1 LPNGKTAVFC
11 TPTEISFMQQ
21 RQELRNAG
29 LKVTLPRLK
38 ILEIFEKSEQR
49 HLSAEDMY
57 KELLEI
63 GEDIG
68 LATVY
73 RVLTQ
78 FEAAGLVT
86 RHNFEGG
93 HSVFELDDGDH
104 HDHMV
109 CVESG
114 EVIEF
119 CNDEIE
125 RLQREMAAKYGYEI
139 LDHNLVLYVRP
150 LKESVEDGKD

>member
-1 LPNGKTAVFC
+1 M
-11 TPTEISFMQQ
+11 EQ
-21 RQELRNAG
+21 RHELRKAG
-29 LKVTLPRLK
+29 LKITLPRLK
-38 ILEIFEKSEQR
+38 ILEILENASNR
-49 HLSAEDMY
+49 HLSAEDIY
-57 KELLEI
+57 KDLLDS
-63 GEDIG
+63 GEEIG

-93 HSVFELDDGDH
+93 HSVFELDDGEH

-109 CVESG
+109 CVETG

-119 CNDEIE
+119 TSDEIE
-125 RLQREMAAKYGYEI
+125 RLQHEVAEKHGFEL
-139 LDHNLVLYVRP
+139 LDHSLVLYVRRGDIAGD
-150 LKESVEDGKD
+150 E

>member
-1 LPNGKTAVFC
+1 MT
-11 TPTEISFMQQ
+11 
-21 RQELRNAG
+21 
-29 LKVTLPRLK
+29 RLK
-38 ILEIFEKSEQR
+38 ILEILERSKMR
-49 HLSAEDMY
+49 HLSAEDLY
-57 KELLEI
+57 KELLDS

-78 FEAAGLVT
+78 FESAGLVT

-93 HSVFELDDGDH
+93 HSVFELDDGGH

-109 CVESG
+109 CVDSG

-119 CNDEIE
+119 VSEDIE
-125 RLQREMAAKYGYEI
+125 RLQHEIAKEYGYEL
-139 LDHNLVLYVRP
+139 LDHSLVLYVKRSTEP
-150 LKESVEDGKD
+150 TDD

>member
-1 LPNGKTAVFC
+1 M
-11 TPTEISFMQQ
+11 EQ
-21 RQELRNAG
+21 RQELKNVG

-38 ILEIFEKSEQR
+38 ILEIFEQSSKR
-49 HLSAEDMY
+49 HLSAEDIY
-57 KELLEI
+57 KELLDAD
-63 GEDIG
+63 EDIG

-78 FEAAGLVT
+78 FEGAGLVT

-93 HSVFELDDGDH
+93 HSVFELDDGRH

-109 CVESG
+109 CVDTG

-119 CNDEIE
+119 INDEIE
-125 RLQREMAAKYGYEI
+125 RLQHEMAEAQGYEL
-139 LDHNLVLYVRP
+139 LDHSLVLYV
-150 LKESVEDGKD
+150 KKKS

>member
-1 LPNGKTAVFC
+1 MASDNA
-11 TPTEISFMQQ
+11 
-21 RQELRNAG
+21 ELRKAG

-38 ILEIFEKSEQR
+38 ILNILETAEN
-49 HLSAEDMY
+49 HHMSAEDVY
-57 KELLEI
+57 KALLEA
-63 GEDIG
+63 GDDVG

-78 FEAAGLVT
+78 FESAGLVE

-93 HSVFELDDGDH
+93 YSVFELARDDH

-109 CVESG
+109 CAETG

-119 CNDEIE
+119 YDAEIE
-125 RLQREMAAKYGYEI
+125 RLQKVVAKKHGFE
-139 LDHNLVLYVRP
+139 LVNHSLVLYVKP
-150 LKESVEDGKD
+150 LAKN

>member
-1 LPNGKTAVFC
+1 M
-11 TPTEISFMQQ
+11 EQ
-21 RQELRNAG
+21 RNELRKAG
-29 LKVTLPRLK
+29 LKITLPRLK
-38 ILEIFEKSEQR
+38 ILEILENASNR
-49 HLSAEDMY
+49 HLSAEDIY
-57 KELLEI
+57 KDLLDS
-63 GEDIG
+63 GEEIG

-93 HSVFELDDGDH
+93 HSVFELDDGEH

-109 CVESG
+109 CVETG

-119 CNDEIE
+119 FSEDIE
-125 RLQREMAAKYGYEI
+125 RLQHEI
-139 LDHNLVLYVRP
+139 AEKHGFELLDHSLVLYVRRDG
-150 LKESVEDGKD
+150 ESGDD

>member
-1 LPNGKTAVFC
+1 MFSHIVIIGAHHTCENK
-11 TPTEISFMQQ
+11 IMQQ
-21 RQELRNAG
+21 RNELRQAG

-38 ILEIFEKSEQR
+38 ILEILEDSKLR
-49 HLSAEDMY
+49 HMSAEDIY
-57 KELLEI
+57 KHLLRE

-93 HSVFELDDGDH
+93 HSIFELDDGQH

-109 CVESG
+109 VVESG
-114 EVIEF
+114 EVVEF
-119 CNDEIE
+119 ISSEIE
-125 RLQREMAAKYGYEI
+125 RIQREIADKHGYE
-139 LDHNLVLYVRP
+139 LMDHSLVLYVKKKKTTP
-150 LKESVEDGKD
+150 ITD

>member
-1 LPNGKTAVFC
+1 MAK
-11 TPTEISFMQQ
+11 
-21 RQELRNAG
+21 RQELRKAG

-38 ILEIFEKSEQR
+38 ILEILESNSQR
-49 HLSAEDMY
+49 HVSAEDIY
-57 KELLEI
+57 RQLLET

-78 FEAAGLVT
+78 FEAAGLVI

-93 HSVFELDDGDH
+93 HSVFELDSGDH

-109 CVESG
+109 CIQTGTVVEFFD
-114 EVIEF
+114 EAIE
-119 CNDEIE
+119 EIQHAIAE
-125 RLQREMAAKYGYEI
+125 KHGYEI
-139 LDHNLVLYVRP
+139 VDHNLVLYVRP
-150 LKESVEDGKD
+150 LKKGDDS

>member
-1 LPNGKTAVFC
+1 
-11 TPTEISFMQQ
+11 MQQ
-21 RQELRNAG
+21 RHELRKAG
-29 LKVTLPRLK
+29 LKITLPRLK
-38 ILEIFEKSEQR
+38 ILEILENAANR
-49 HLSAEDMY
+49 HLSAEDIY
-57 KELLEI
+57 KDLLDS
-63 GEDIG
+63 GEEIG

-93 HSVFELDDGDH
+93 HSVFELDDGEH

-109 CVESG
+109 CVETG

-119 CNDEIE
+119 FSEEIE
-125 RLQREMAAKYGYEI
+125 RLQHEVAAKHGFEL
-139 LDHNLVLYVRP
+139 LDHSLVLYVRNAE
-150 LKESVEDGKD
+150 ESGDDD

>member
-1 LPNGKTAVFC
+1 
-11 TPTEISFMQQ
+11 MQQ
-21 RQELRNAG
+21 RKELRKAG
-29 LKVTLPRLK
+29 LKITLPRLK
-38 ILEIFEKSEQR
+38 ILEILERAKAR
-49 HLSAEDMY
+49 HMSAEDIY
-57 KELLEI
+57 KDLLQS

-78 FEAAGLVT
+78 FESAGLVT

-109 CVESG
+109 CVETG
-114 EVIEF
+114 DVIEF
-119 CNDEIE
+119 VSEEIE
-125 RLQREMAAKYGYEI
+125 RLQHEIAEKFGYEL
-139 LDHNLVLYVRP
+139 LDHSLVLYVKNKDVGP
-150 LKESVEDGKD
+150 DED

>member
-1 LPNGKTAVFC
+1 M
-11 TPTEISFMQQ
+11 EQ
-21 RQELRNAG
+21 RHELRKAG
-29 LKVTLPRLK
+29 LKITLPRLK
-38 ILEIFEKSEQR
+38 ILEILENASNR
-49 HLSAEDMY
+49 HLSAEDIY
-57 KELLEI
+57 RDLLDS
-63 GEDIG
+63 GEEIG

-93 HSVFELDDGDH
+93 HSVFELDDGEH

-109 CVESG
+109 CVETG

-119 CNDEIE
+119 TSDEIE
-125 RLQREMAAKYGYEI
+125 RLQHEI
-139 LDHNLVLYVRP
+139 AEQHGFELIDHSLVLYVKR
-150 LKESVEDGKD
+150 SDGSDDD